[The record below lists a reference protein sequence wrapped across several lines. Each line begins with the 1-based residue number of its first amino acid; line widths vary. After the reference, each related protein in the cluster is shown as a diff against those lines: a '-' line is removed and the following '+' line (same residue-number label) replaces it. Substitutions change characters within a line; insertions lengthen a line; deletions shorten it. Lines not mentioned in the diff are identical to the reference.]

1 MIGLLVASDNH
12 LYLQHLAAC
21 LADAA
26 DLAVLD
32 VVGDRES
39 LLVALGRARADVVL
53 LDMSMTGSLE
63 MVRLVA
69 GRPEEIRVIG
79 LGLSEVEDVVI
90 PCIEAG
96 LAGYLPRNGTVG
108 DLLKLVRSVARGQ
121 AFASPQI
128 VASMFRRLNQR
139 STVHVIAPA
148 RVLSSREREIV
159 DMLEVGCSNKEIAA
173 ELKIR
178 LPTVKKHVHSIFV
191 KLQVT
196 RRAQVAETLRR
207 DRRRQWRV
215 VQGSPEAAEATH
227 FPTVLAAASRSFGG

>member
-1 MIGLLVASDNH
+1 
-12 LYLQHLAAC
+12 
-21 LADAA
+21 
-26 DLAVLD
+26 
-32 VVGDRES
+32 
-39 LLVALGRARADVVL
+39 
-53 LDMSMTGSLE
+53 
-63 MVRLVA
+63 
-69 GRPEEIRVIG
+69 
-79 LGLSEVEDVVI
+79 
-90 PCIEAG
+90 
-96 LAGYLPRNGTVG
+96 VG
-108 DLLKLVRSVARGQ
+108 DLLRLVRSVALGQ

-139 STVHVIAPA
+139 STVHPIAPA

-215 VQGSPEAAEATH
+215 VQGSPEPAEASH
-227 FPTVLAAASRSFGG
+227 FPTVLAGTSRFPTSSFGG